1 VKKKH
6 NPDRRVQRLFSAI
19 LFASWIGFMAF
30 AGFLAPSFLAQLP
43 FFRIKQ
49 IELSGNEKI
58 SFEDVKSVVEELS
71 TSLTGLN
78 EESILN
84 ALNTKF
90 KNRIKKVYVTRELG
104 IDGMNVKL
112 RLVERTP
119 VAKLKLGQSYLL
131 VDKEGVTFPPL
142 EGEGE
147 KLVELR
153 TYDMDILRTHFRKL
167 YESVI
172 STNLP
177 IKTVYINRDSVVLIM
192 NSKKIILPPL
202 EVLPAN
208 ISARLKMIYNFP
220 EEKVDLRYGRFIL
233 VRN

>member
-1 VKKKH
+1 MKKKH
-6 NPDRRVQRLFSAI
+6 NPDRRVQKLFSAI

-167 YESVI
+167 YEGVI

-192 NSKKIILPPL
+192 NSKKVILPPL